1 MQTEVEATKAHHPSV
16 LRKALAGVVLI
27 VAVALVL
34 KLVIGFVIAIFWTV
48 VAVALV
54 VAILWA
60 IKTLVW

>member
-1 MQTEVEATKAHHPSV
+1 MQTEVEATRPHHTPV

-48 VAVALV
+48 AVVALI

>member
-1 MQTEVEATKAHHPSV
+1 MQTEVEAARPHHTPV

-48 VAVALV
+48 VAIALAI
-54 VAILWA
+54 AILWA
-60 IKTLVW
+60 IKILVW

>member
-1 MQTEVEATKAHHPSV
+1 MQTEVEATRPRHPSV

-34 KLVIGFVIAIFWTV
+34 KLVIGFVVAIFWTI

-54 VAILWA
+54 IAILWA
-60 IKTLVW
+60 IKTIVW

>member
-1 MQTEVEATKAHHPSV
+1 MQTEVEAAPKRHTPV

-34 KLVIGFVIAIFWTV
+34 KLVIGFVVAIFWTV
-48 VAVALV
+48 AVIALV